1 MSERSII
8 VRIADRCIRHRR
20 VVIAAWLVML
30 VGGFAAAP
38 ALFSGLTPEAGIIN
52 GSESERGE
60 NLIEERTPDGSE
72 IYAIVDG
79 RSADDP
85 ATRVAVEQAA
95 REVSALPGVREV
107 ATPWTASE
115 GAAPTHPEAIADD
128 GQAVAIAVTF
138 APTEAGEDAVDDAAS
153 VLRGIDAPQVL
164 VGGGDLLDEEMDEQ
178 AANDLARAEL
188 VTTPLVVLLLVVI
201 MGGLLAAGLPLLMT
215 FVGMAVTIGFLATWS
230 LVTDVSVYSIN
241 TVTMLGLGLAVDYG
255 LLIVSR
261 FREERAVDPGVS
273 GAITRTMATAGRT
286 VTFSGLTVAASLAGL
301 LVFPDVFLRSA
312 GLAGLG
318 VVLIE
323 LAMAL
328 TLLPALLAAGGR
340 RIRPAAPRPSRGG
353 ALAGVARSVTKRPLV
368 VLLTVAPVLAL
379 AAVPFLGVRFADPD
393 GRSLPESSPSRQIE
407 EAIDARFSQV
417 RDVDPITIVAEGEIS
432 GPAWES
438 YVEHLADLPN
448 VVSVTERDGF
458 DGLTVVEVLP
468 DGTSQG
474 SQAMQLVADVRS
486 VDAPVPVSVTGDAAV
501 LDDYLD
507 AIRSRGPWAL
517 GVIMVATFV
526 LLFLFTGSAVVPV
539 KALVLN
545 TLSLGASF
553 GALVWVFQ
561 DGHLGWF
568 VGTEALGSLSI
579 TTPVLMF
586 AIAFGLSMDYEV
598 FLLGRI
604 SEAWRR
610 GGDNTLA
617 IQAGVQSTARIVTA
631 AALLM
636 AVVFAGFV
644 AGGFSPVKQVG
655 LGLLLAVLVDATL
668 VRMLLVPATMTLLGR
683 ANWWAPRPLRALH
696 KRVGLHEPQPR
707 LPWPADTVPVSA
719 RGR

>member
-1 MSERSII
+1 
-8 VRIADRCIRHRR
+8 
-20 VVIAAWLVML
+20 
-30 VGGFAAAP
+30 
-38 ALFSGLTPEAGIIN
+38 
-52 GSESERGE
+52 
-60 NLIEERTPDGSE
+60 
-72 IYAIVDG
+72 
-79 RSADDP
+79 
-85 ATRVAVEQAA
+85 
-95 REVSALPGVREV
+95 
-107 ATPWTASE
+107 
-115 GAAPTHPEAIADD
+115 
-128 GQAVAIAVTF
+128 
-138 APTEAGEDAVDDAAS
+138 
-153 VLRGIDAPQVL
+153 
-164 VGGGDLLDEEMDEQ
+164 
-178 AANDLARAEL
+178 
-188 VTTPLVVLLLVVI
+188 
-201 MGGLLAAGLPLLMT
+201 
-215 FVGMAVTIGFLATWS
+215 
-230 LVTDVSVYSIN
+230 
-241 TVTMLGLGLAVDYG
+241 
-255 LLIVSR
+255 
-261 FREERAVDPGVS
+261 
-273 GAITRTMATAGRT
+273 
-286 VTFSGLTVAASLAGL
+286 
-301 LVFPDVFLRSA
+301 
-312 GLAGLG
+312 
-318 VVLIE
+318 
-323 LAMAL
+323 
-328 TLLPALLAAGGR
+328 
-340 RIRPAAPRPSRGG
+340 
-353 ALAGVARSVTKRPLV
+353 
-368 VLLTVAPVLAL
+368 
-379 AAVPFLGVRFADPD
+379 
-393 GRSLPESSPSRQIE
+393 
-407 EAIDARFSQV
+407 V

-458 DGLTVVEVLP
+458 DGLTVVDVLP

-474 SQAMQLVADVRS
+474 SQAMQLVEDVRS

-598 FLLGRI
+598 FLMGRI

-610 GGDNTLA
+610 SGDNTLA

-655 LGLLLAVLVDATL
+655 LGLLIAVLVDATL

-696 KRVGLHEPQPR
+696 DRVGLHEPQPW
-707 LPWPADTVPVSA
+707 LPWPADTVPVMPT